1 MAAEKQ
7 GLSRRRFLKVS
18 ALGGAG
24 LALGVYLAAG
34 GEPVKGPVEVW
45 PEAAGGLKPN
55 TWLMVGGDE
64 TVTVRVN
71 HTEMG
76 QDVAT
81 ALAMIVAEELE
92 ADWARVRF
100 EIAPAE
106 SVYKNPEFGA
116 QLTAGS
122 TSVRTTFEPLRRA
135 GAQARQMLVA
145 AAARAWGVPEAD
157 CRAQKGRVVHA
168 AGGRSLSYGQ
178 LAPEAAKLPPPDKVS
193 LKDPASFSLIGRDL
207 PRLDAEAKATG
218 RAVFG
223 LDVSLPGLLTATVVH
238 PPAFGQKLKR
248 FDPAEALAQ
257 PGVLRVLE
265 IDSGLAVVA
274 RTFWQASQAAD
285 KLKIEWDEA
294 GRIDCDSEA
303 LPRRWAGLAASAEAK
318 KLYGLGDPEEA
329 AKRARRS
336 LRGAYELPYQAHA
349 TPEPMNCTAHVRAG
363 RCLVWAPTQHQDA
376 AQEAAARICGLG
388 YDRVEV
394 HTTYVGGGFGRR
406 IQVDYVAEAV
416 QLSQALGAPVKVVWS
431 REEDTRHGFYR
442 PASYN
447 LLEAHLDEAG
457 RPLAWR
463 HLIVG
468 PDDKAQT
475 IPRLVSSMVPY
486 WVPRGPRNL
495 AGRLSRSLAPR
506 FAAGSGAGEGAAP
519 LPYSIPNVR
528 LDYIKDDP
536 GVPVGFWRSV
546 AHSQNA
552 FVVESFLDE
561 IAAAAGRDP
570 LDLRLD
576 LLGQNPRLKRVVEL
590 AARQAGWGEKPPRGR
605 HRGLAAHDFHDTLV
619 GCVAEVSVS
628 PKGEVK
634 VPRVVCAVDCG
645 LAVNPRGVRTQIQGG
660 IIFGLTATLKSA
672 ISVRRGRVRESNFHD
687 FPLLRMDEA
696 PLVEVHLVPS
706 VSPPTGIGEAGV
718 PVIAPAVCNAV
729 FAATGRR
736 IRRIPIDPRELTRA

>member
-24 LALGVYLAAG
+24 LALGIYVAAS
-34 GEPVKGPVEVW
+34 GEPVKGPSQVW
-45 PEAAGGLKPN
+45 SEAAGGLKPN
-55 TWLMVGGDE
+55 AWLMVGGDE
-64 TVTVRVN
+64 SVTIRVN

-76 QDVAT
+76 QGIAT

-92 ADWARVRF
+92 ADWERVRF

-106 SVYKNPEFGA
+106 SVYKNPAFGA
-116 QLTAGS
+116 QMTGGS
-122 TSVRTTFEPLRRA
+122 TSVRTSFEPLRRA

-145 AAARAWGVPEAD
+145 AAARAWGVDESA
-157 CRAQKGRVVHA
+157 CRARKGRVIHEA
-168 AGGRSLSYGQ
+168 SGRSLSYGR
-178 LAPEAAKLPPPDKVS
+178 LAPEAAKLPPPEKVS
-193 LKDPASFSLIGRDL
+193 LKNPDSFSLIGQDL
-207 PRLDAEAKATG
+207 PRLDAEAKVTG

-248 FDPAEALAQ
+248 FDAAEALAQ

-274 RTFWQASQAAD
+274 RTFWQASLAAD
-285 KLKIEWDEA
+285 KLKIEWDDA
-294 GRIDCDSEA
+294 GRIDCDSDA
-303 LPRRWAGLAASAEAK
+303 LGRRWAGLAASAEAK
-318 KLYGLGDPEEA
+318 KVYELGDLEGA
-329 AKRARRS
+329 SKRARRS
-336 LRGAYELPYQAHA
+336 LRGTYELPYQAHA
-349 TPEPMNCTAHVRAG
+349 TPEPMNCTARVENG
-363 RCLVWAPTQHQDA
+363 RCQVWAPTQNQDA
-376 AQEAAARICGLG
+376 AQETAARICGLG

-394 HTTYVGGGFGRR
+394 HTTFAGGGFGRR
-406 IQVDYVAEAV
+406 IEVDYVAEAV
-416 QLSQALGAPVKVVWS
+416 QLSKALGAPVKVVWS
-431 REEDTRHGFYR
+431 REEDTRHDFYR
-442 PASYN
+442 PANYN

-468 PDDKAQT
+468 PDQMSRT
-475 IPRLVSSMVPY
+475 IPRLLPSMLPY

-495 AGRLSRSLAPR
+495 AARLGQSLVPR
-506 FAAGSGAGEGAAP
+506 FAAGRKIAEGAAP

-528 LDYIKDDP
+528 LDYLQDDP
-536 GVPVGFWRSV
+536 GVPTGFWRSV
-546 AHSQNA
+546 DHSHNA
-552 FVVESFLDE
+552 FAVESFLDE
-561 IAAAAGRDP
+561 IAAAIGRDP

-576 LLGQNPRLKRVVEL
+576 LLGENPRLKRVVEL
-590 AARQAGWGEKPPRGR
+590 AARKAGWGQKTPPGR

-619 GCVAEVSVS
+619 GCVAEVSIS
-628 PKGEVK
+628 PQGEVK
-634 VPRVVCAVDCG
+634 VSRVVCAVDCG
-645 LAVNPRGVRTQIQGG
+645 LVVNPRGVRTQIQGG

-672 ISVRRGRVRESNFHD
+672 ISVSKGRVRESNFHD

-696 PLVEVHLVPS
+696 PRVEVHLVPS
-706 VSPPTGIGEAGV
+706 DSPPTGIGEAGV
-718 PVIAPAVCNAV
+718 PIIAPAVCNAV

-736 IRRIPIDPRELTRA
+736 IRRIPLDRRELAQA